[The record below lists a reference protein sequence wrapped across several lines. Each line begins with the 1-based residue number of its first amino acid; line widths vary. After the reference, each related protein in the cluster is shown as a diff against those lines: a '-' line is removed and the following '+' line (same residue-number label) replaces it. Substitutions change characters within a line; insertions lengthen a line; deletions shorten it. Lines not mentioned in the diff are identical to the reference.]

1 MATEEGKKQ
10 DSVILKEPLRVIEVP
25 EKKIVAVE
33 QEKSDSKVDEK
44 ISEDEQKEMDISM
57 ESNDDVIVNNQSIA
71 EERKNNG
78 NSEYK
83 AQNYHAALKFYSD
96 AVALCPDNPSYLG
109 NRSACYMML
118 ANYKEALNDA
128 KRSIQLDSMFEK
140 GYLRA
145 AKCCLLLGDLV
156 QAEQTIKKFL
166 EINPHNTALKT
177 EIQNLKQLRTLE
189 ERANQCCEKQDY
201 RTCLFHIDS
210 ALKIAQACQRL
221 KLLKAECLALLGRME
236 EANDIAIGI
245 MKIDSTNC
253 DAIYVRGLTL
263 YYSDNL
269 EKGIMHFER
278 TLVLDPD
285 HQKAKIMRIK
295 SKNLRDRKEE
305 GNESFKAGKYRE
317 ALSIYT
323 EALSIDPLNKEIN
336 SKLYYNRA
344 LVNTKLSNLNDAV
357 RDCTEALKLNDKYVK
372 AILKRAR
379 CYYDLENFEESVK
392 DYEAALKLDK
402 SMETKNALKDA
413 KLQLKKSK
421 RKDYYKILGI
431 SKSAT
436 EDEIKKAYR
445 KRALI
450 HHPDRHANATDE
462 EKKDQE
468 KKFKEVGEA
477 YTILSDPAK
486 RSRYDN
492 GHDLDE
498 MEMPEFDPNQMF
510 RQFFSFS
517 SDSGGFGGN
526 SFSFHFG

>member
-1 MATEEGKKQ
+1 M
-10 DSVILKEPLRVIEVP
+10 IE
-25 EKKIVAVE
+25 
-33 QEKSDSKVDEK
+33 
-44 ISEDEQKEMDISM
+44 
-57 ESNDDVIVNNQSIA
+57 NNTIA
-71 EERKNNG
+71 EERKNTG
-78 NSEYK
+78 NAEYK
-83 AQNYHAALKFYSD
+83 AQNYHAALKYYSD
-96 AVALCPDNPSYLG
+96 AVSLCPENPSYLG

-128 KRSIQLDSMFEK
+128 KRSIQLDSKFEK

-156 QAEQTIKKFL
+156 QTEQIIKRFL
-166 EINPHNTALKT
+166 ELDPKNTALKA
-177 EIQNLKQLRTLE
+177 EIQNLKQLRTFDE
-189 ERANQCCEKQDY
+189 KANQCFIRQDY
-201 RTCLFHIDS
+201 RTCLYNLDS
-210 ALKIAQACQRL
+210 ALKIAQASQRY
-221 KLLKAECLALLGRME
+221 KLLKAECLALLGRIE

-245 MKIDSTNC
+245 MKIDSSNC

-269 EKGIMHFER
+269 DKGIMHFER
-278 TLVLDPD
+278 TLQLDPD
-285 HQKAKIMRIK
+285 HKKAKLMRTK
-295 SKNLRDRKEE
+295 SRTLKDKKEQ
-305 GNESFKAGKYRE
+305 GNECFKTGKYRD
-317 ALSIYT
+317 ALTIYS
-323 EALSIDPLNKEIN
+323 EALSIDPLHKEIN

-344 LVNTKLSNLNDAV
+344 LVNTKLGNLNDAV
-357 RDCTEALKLNDKYVK
+357 RDCTEALKINDKYVK
-372 AILKRAR
+372 ALLKRAR
-379 CYYDLENFEESVK
+379 CYYDMENFEESIK
-392 DYEAALKLDK
+392 DYETALKLDK
-402 SMETKNALKDA
+402 SMETKSALKDA

-421 RKDYYKILGI
+421 RKDYYKILGVT
-431 SKSAT
+431 KSAT

-492 GHDLDE
+492 GQDLED
-498 MEMPEFDPNQMF
+498 MDMPEFDPNQMF

-517 SDSGGFGGN
+517 SDAGGFGGGN

>member
-1 MATEEGKKQ
+1 M
-10 DSVILKEPLRVIEVP
+10 IE
-25 EKKIVAVE
+25 
-33 QEKSDSKVDEK
+33 
-44 ISEDEQKEMDISM
+44 
-57 ESNDDVIVNNQSIA
+57 NCTIA
-71 EERKNNG
+71 EERKNSG
-78 NSEYK
+78 NAEYK
-83 AQNYHAALKFYSD
+83 AQNYQAAYKFYSD
-96 AVALCPDNPSYLG
+96 AVGLCPDNPSYLG
-109 NRSACYMML
+109 NRAACLMML
-118 ANYKEALNDA
+118 GNYKDALNDA
-128 KRSIQLDSMFEK
+128 KKSIQLDSKFEK

-156 QAEQTIKKFL
+156 QTEQTIKKFL
-166 EINPHNTALKT
+166 EIDAHNTALKT
-177 EIQNLKQLRTLE
+177 EIQNLQQLRALE
-189 ERANQCCEKQDY
+189 EKISQCYEKQDY

-210 ALKIAQACQRL
+210 ALKIAQACQRY
-221 KLLKAECLALLGRME
+221 KLLKAECLAMLGRMD

-285 HQKAKIMRIK
+285 HRKAKIMRTK
-295 SKNLRDRKEE
+295 SKNLKDRKEE
-305 GNESFKAGKYRE
+305 GNECFKTGKYRE
-317 ALSIYT
+317 ALAIYT
-323 EALSIDPLNKEIN
+323 EALNIDPLNKEIN
-336 SKLYYNRA
+336 SKLFYNRA
-344 LVNTKLSNLNDAV
+344 LVNTKLGNLNDAV
-357 RDCTEALKLNDKYVK
+357 RDCTEAFKLNDKYVK
-372 AILKRAR
+372 AIVKRAR
-379 CYYDLENFEESVK
+379 CYYELENFEEAVK
-392 DYEAALKLDK
+392 DYETALKLDK
-402 SMETKNALKDA
+402 SIEIKNALKDA

-431 SKSAT
+431 NKSAT

-498 MEMPEFDPNQMF
+498 MDIPEFDPNQMF

-517 SDSGGFGGN
+517 SDAGGFGGGN